1 MSFSAQIDA
10 APHVVLAR
18 KIGLRNGSSR
28 NGQTISCRVT
38 PVALFLFN
46 VLFHPGGKRVIQHLK
61 ALSRVAYIMCPSRII
76 LRSPVR
82 G

>member
-1 MSFSAQIDA
+1 MSFSTQIDA

-28 NGQTISCRVT
+28 KGQIISCRVT

-46 VLFHPGGKRVIQHLK
+46 VL
-61 ALSRVAYIMCPSRII
+61 
-76 LRSPVR
+76 LRLM
-82 G
+82 